1 MNKRSSCESVSK
13 EYGIELDCCEECHES
28 KNGSGHDLYTVD
40 LPDGRK
46 AYVCCRIAPKLMEK
60 LLKR

>member
-28 KNGSGHDLYTVD
+28 KNGSRHDLYTVD

-46 AYVCCRIAPKLMEK
+46 AYVR
-60 LLKR
+60 